1 MEPEFWGGSI
11 PFSVSGNPTFIT
23 RDEDGYPEV
32 IVHEGDRA
40 NQLATAM
47 SNLFNNESASVG
59 LTLDNE
65 LLTAFT
71 QDECLIVGYQ
81 RLGSLENSILRQ
93 MEGDAAVLPYPMLHA
108 SDKKYTTSAHDT
120 TEMGAILATS
130 TDLAY
135 ISTVVEVLNRETA
148 KTLIPVYYKE
158 CLQVQC
164 VDDEKAASMIDIIHD
179 NFDNSFI
186 LAYNLPLGSV
196 ILQSFASAMQSKREF
211 SAVYAGKDKSVGRA
225 LQSKIKQYEKKNNI
239 D

>member
-1 MEPEFWGGSI
+1 
-11 PFSVSGNPTFIT
+11 
-23 RDEDGYPEV
+23 
-32 IVHEGDRA
+32 
-40 NQLATAM
+40 M
-47 SNLFNNESASVG
+47 SNLFNNDSASVD
-59 LTLDNE
+59 LTGDVD

-81 RLGSLENSILRQ
+81 RLGSLENAILRQ

-130 TDLAY
+130 TDLAF
-135 ISTVVEVLNRETA
+135 ISTVIEVLNRETS
-148 KTLIPVYYKE
+148 KILIPVYYKE

-164 VDDEKAASMIDIIHD
+164 VDDENAAAMIDIIHD

-196 ILQSFASAMQSKREF
+196 MLQAFAEAMQSKREF
-211 SAVYAGKDKSVGRA
+211 SAVYAGKSKSVNRN
-225 LQSKIKQYEKKNNI
+225 LQSKIKMFIKKNNI
-239 D
+239 S